1 MTKRMAGAVE
11 LSCQLCG
18 RAILEYEVDN
28 GNVGCIGLQ
37 PYPYLGHGG
46 NRLHGKASFLKVGLD
61 RYGSEGLILTNQAG
75 IQRRWDE

>member
-1 MTKRMAGAVE
+1 VKLRGHALALRIARTDDEKDGRDIE

-37 PYPYLGHGG
+37 PNSAMEATVCTAKP
-46 NRLHGKASFLKVGLD
+46 ASS
-61 RYGSEGLILTNQAG
+61 R
-75 IQRRWDE
+75 